1 MRPSPKPKKRKPAYA
16 AKPNPETQ
24 NPAGSK
30 GGGSIGV
37 GAGVGATGVGGG
49 GGGKHIGVGA
59 GVGAT
64 GVAPSPSGGGSVG
77 VGAGVGATG
86 VSGPSP
92 SSGGSKPAPSYAPSS
107 GGLTEYAK
115 QVLGLS
121 PAESSI
127 VPYAVSAGQKYG
139 VSPALLM
146 GLMENQSGLKPQARI
161 GKESGLGMFG
171 PQSRKDYGVKE
182 GDDEVAIKTQVNGL
196 AKMLSESGVNENPRE
211 AIAMWA
217 RGEHRGFA
225 EKVIQTAEHYEA
237 LDPQKPQGS
246 INAQLGGQ
254 GVQAAQRA
262 AATQQPS
269 PVNTERP
276 APGQPVRRDPNDP
289 MDGPVNTERPDPR
302 SGDSLRALNPA
313 LKTINQALAQVN
325 GTQPT
330 PEQKARVKERLLQ
343 AVKKADP
350 AIPQKYATLGPA
362 SKELAEAAVKY
373 GKEFGIDPSFLMGI
387 AEIETGFGAAAG
399 SGTAGAGAVSSAGA
413 QGYMQFMPASRDQVL
428 QETGYDAFSKDP
440 KEAMAAAAGYFSVFA
455 PDAQS
460 NWDRAY
466 SYNHAGWYADEV
478 TANAEK
484 YKDLDNLSA
493 GKNVN
498 PALVE
503 KAKETL
509 GKLNTQ
515 AIVKGIDTSAAQKI
529 NDPVQR
535 RAVKQIMV
543 TGRVTQEDARVLGPA
558 AAKALARGGNLVNAP
573 SGKHKLVAA
582 EMFYDGGGSYYD
594 NGTWTEGQ
602 FGGHGDHVHF
612 ASEDP
617 ISMMLVVKKAQELGM
632 LQGGV
637 GENPAYDT
645 IDAHDPNS
653 GSYHVRS
660 EPMPNGP
667 YAKKLEK
674 ATGASGDVIGQAID
688 IAGSPEQMGQMRD
701 WIAAHIGKDATLTG
715 PKIKGTDLMVVE
727 PAPEATPTEGLSGAS
742 GSSLPGLAGA
752 TGGWTQREFKKNGSA
767 LPAQPTGINASS
779 AGAIFGKSFAGMNPE
794 LVPSLAGVLPASSE
808 GDGSSMIDALVRVS
822 NPRRR
827 VRTR

>member
-16 AKPNPETQ
+16 AKPNPAGIGAGGGPSAA
-24 NPAGSK
+24 NPGK
-30 GGGSIGV
+30 GGGGHSGPSYTPSDSPNAIQG
-37 GAGVGATGVGGG
+37 GAGVAGA
-49 GGGKHIGVGA
+49 HAAAHAPA
-59 GVGAT
+59 GTSPAAAGSAAAAAY
-64 GVAPSPSGGGSVG
+64 GPSG
-77 VGAGVGATG
+77 TG
-86 VSGPSP
+86 KQ
-92 SSGGSKPAPSYAPSS
+92 SSQAPSYDLNTYS
-107 GGLTEYAK
+107 GITSYAQ

-121 PAESSI
+121 PSEASI
-127 VPYAVSAGQKYG
+127 VPYAQSAGQKYG

-161 GKESGLGMFG
+161 GRESGLGMFG

-182 GDDEVAIKTQVNGL
+182 GDDEVAVKTQVNGL

-330 PEQKARVKERLLQ
+330 PEQKARVEQRLQ
-343 AVKKADP
+343 RAVDRSGGRFLDGTLNPDQQEWAKAF
-350 AIPQKYATLGPA
+350 A
-362 SKELAEAAVKY
+362 KELGVSLDFAAAEALREGGNGTPGDNNWANI
-373 GKEFGIDPSFLMGI
+373 GWTDSGPTAITRDPVWQDP
-387 AEIETGFGAAAG
+387 AAAG
-399 SGTAGAGAVSSAGA
+399 KATADWIRGKFGQKYGYVAADGIQQIGRLADAGASEQEIGKQWANSGWASAGAGPLDTLG
-413 QGYMQFMPASRDQVL
+413 QVPISEGGDVPGRL
-428 QETGYDAFSKDP
+428 KA
-440 KEAMAAAAGYFSVFA
+440 
-455 PDAQS
+455 
-460 NWDRAY
+460 RAR
-466 SYNHAGWYADEV
+466 EI
-478 TANAEK
+478 
-484 YKDLDNLSA
+484 
-493 GKNVN
+493 
-498 PALVE
+498 
-503 KAKETL
+503 L

-594 NGTWTEGQ
+594 SGTWTEGQ